1 LWLLVGC
8 WASGAA
14 IVLPNPK
21 EFSIEKLCVERLSN
35 LGLGGDYATEFH
47 RLTELILTR
56 VFQNNLRKFQ
66 IELEINEGTKR
77 VDIVCRNS
85 ATDGFFRRLDSH
97 YHIPSPN
104 IFIEC
109 KNYRSEIANPEVDQL
124 ANRLGKKMGMF
135 GLLVYRKCENRPLLR
150 KRLQRF
156 VSEGKYIV
164 DLDEPDLIQLLE
176 LRLHTAESTMND
188 FMEERLDLLTLL
200 KPD

>member
-1 LWLLVGC
+1 
-8 WASGAA
+8 
-14 IVLPNPK
+14 VLPNPK

-109 KNYRSEIANPEVDQL
+109 KNYRSEIANPEVDSISRQAPWRSPL
-124 ANRLGKKMGMF
+124 RRSIISAAGLTSPTPKASAPTPSLPEHENQSGCVYRLTGTKISCCVREMTRGFRLMVLRLG
-135 GLLVYRKCENRPLLR
+135 P
-150 KRLQRF
+150 
-156 VSEGKYIV
+156 
-164 DLDEPDLIQLLE
+164 
-176 LRLHTAESTMND
+176 A
-188 FMEERLDLLTLL
+188 
-200 KPD
+200 